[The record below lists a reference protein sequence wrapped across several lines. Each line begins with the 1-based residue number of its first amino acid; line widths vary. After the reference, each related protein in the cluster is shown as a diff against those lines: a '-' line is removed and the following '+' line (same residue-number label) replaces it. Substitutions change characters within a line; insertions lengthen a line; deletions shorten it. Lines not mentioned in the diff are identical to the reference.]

1 MVIHGPNLNLLGER
15 EPEVYGRTTLAEI
28 DALLAEQARAAGF
41 RAECHQSNHEGEIV
55 ELLHRAGREAAAVVL
70 NPGAFTHYS
79 LAIRDAA
86 AALDIPLI
94 EVHLSN
100 VYRRE
105 PFRHRSVVAAVATG
119 QVSGFGALSYRLAME
134 AALTLAGG
142 EPA

>member
-94 EVHLSN
+94 AVHLSN

>member
-1 MVIHGPNLNLLGER
+1 LLFDLQGRGPATSSALEL
-15 EPEVYGRTTLAEI
+15 
-28 DALLAEQARAAGF
+28 LLAHHLGF
-41 RAECHQSNHEGEIV
+41 
-55 ELLHRAGREAAAVVL
+55 EAAAVVL

-86 AALDIPLI
+86 AALDVPLI

-105 PFRHRSVVAAVATG
+105 PFRHRWVVAAVATG
-119 QVSGFGALSYRLAME
+119 QISGFGALSYRLAME

>member
-28 DALLAEQARAAGF
+28 DALLIEQAQAAGF

-86 AALDIPLI
+86 AALDVPLI

-119 QVSGFGALSYRLAME
+119 QISGFGALSYRLAME

>member
-28 DALLAEQARAAGF
+28 DALLIEQARAAGF

-86 AALDIPLI
+86 AALDVPLV